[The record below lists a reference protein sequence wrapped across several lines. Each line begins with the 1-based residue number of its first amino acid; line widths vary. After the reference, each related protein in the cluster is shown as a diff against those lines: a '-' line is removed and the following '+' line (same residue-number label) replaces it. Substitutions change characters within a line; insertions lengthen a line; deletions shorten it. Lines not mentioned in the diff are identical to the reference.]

1 MPSPFAAFKP
11 AGISGFMP
19 LRSSIKYC
27 LISIPR
33 LWLSSDFILSLSS
46 RMDFSEFN
54 SSQSYFRK
62 EDNVVVCVLDDPFY
76 PWIRHCGF
84 FASNQKPAGFEC
96 SKSAFLGSEED
107 LKRPRAVCEMK
118 CTETSASTQACAAA
132 LQYRIS
138 LKPKEEKRLNFV
150 VAYSRQSTPELSD
163 RQKKYMVSQNADN
176 ALQESSQFWGSK

>member
-1 MPSPFAAFKP
+1 
-11 AGISGFMP
+11 
-19 LRSSIKYC
+19 
-27 LISIPR
+27 
-33 LWLSSDFILSLSS
+33 
-46 RMDFSEFN
+46 MDFSEFN